1 MSSFLHGV
9 NAVNDLVLDKQ
20 QPPVPD
26 TVIFDIGGV
35 LIDWNPR
42 HLYRQ
47 LFDDEAAMER
57 FLAEV
62 CSAEWNERQDA
73 GRPWDEAI
81 AFLLAKFPRQA
92 SLIRAYRE
100 RWDEMLGGALHD
112 TVAVLDA
119 LRRRGVRVFA
129 LTNWSHDTF
138 IVARQRYAFLQW
150 FEDIV
155 VSGTEGVIKPDP
167 AIFRL
172 LLERG
177 GIDPAR
183 AVYIDDTQRHVDAA
197 KSLGMRALLFRDA
210 ARLRS
215 ELVSMGL
222 LESLPEGARP

>member
-1 MSSFLHGV
+1 M
-9 NAVNDLVLDKQ
+9 NELVLDKP
-20 QPPVPD
+20 QPAAPD

-47 LFDDEAAMER
+47 LFDDKAAMER

-62 CSAEWNERQDA
+62 CSPEWNEQQDA

-81 AFLLAKFPRQA
+81 ALLLAKFPRQA

-100 RWDEMLGGALHD
+100 RWDEMLGGAMHD
-112 TVAVLDA
+112 TVVVLDS
-119 LRRRGVRVFA
+119 LRQRGVRVFA

-138 IVARQRYAFLQW
+138 IIARQRYAFLQW

-155 VSGTEGVIKPDP
+155 VSGTEGLIKPDP

-183 AVYIDDTQRHVDAA
+183 AVYIDDTLRHVDAA
-197 KSLGMRALLFRDA
+197 KSLGMRALLFREA
-210 ARLRS
+210 AGLRH
-215 ELVSMGL
+215 ELALLGL
-222 LESLPEGARP
+222 LEPLSEAAAS

>member
-1 MSSFLHGV
+1 M
-9 NAVNDLVLDKQ
+9 NDSWVDEPE
-20 QPPVPD
+20 QPEPD

-42 HLYRQ
+42 YFYRR
-47 LFDDEAAMER
+47 LFDDEASMER

-62 CSAEWNERQDA
+62 CSPEWNERQDA

-81 AFLLAKFPRQA
+81 ALLLTKFPRQA

-100 RWDEMLGGALHD
+100 RWEEMLGGALHD

-119 LRRRGVRVFA
+119 LRQRGVRVLA

-138 IVARQRYAFLQW
+138 VIARQRYAFLQW

-155 VSGTEGVIKPDP
+155 VSGTEGLIKPDP

-172 LLERG
+172 LLQRS

-183 AVYIDDTQRHVDAA
+183 AVYIDDTLRHVDAA

-210 ARLRS
+210 ASLRR
-215 ELVSMGL
+215 ELTAMGL
-222 LESLPEGARP
+222 PAALSEGATS

>member
-1 MSSFLHGV
+1 MPSFSHGV
-9 NAVNDLVLDKQ
+9 DAVNDLVLDKP
-20 QPPVPD
+20 QPPAPV

-42 HLYRQ
+42 YLYRQ
-47 LFDDEAAMER
+47 LFDDETAMEL
-57 FLAEV
+57 FLADV
-62 CSAEWNERQDA
+62 CSPEWNERQDA
-73 GRPWDEAI
+73 GRPWDEAT
-81 AFLLAKFPRQA
+81 ALLLAKFPRQA

-119 LRRRGVRVFA
+119 LRQRGVRVFA

-138 IVARQRYAFLQW
+138 IIARQRYAFLQW

-155 VSGTEGVIKPDP
+155 VSGTEGLIKPDP

-177 GIDPAR
+177 GIDPER
-183 AVYIDDTQRHVDAA
+183 AVYIDDTLRHVDAA

-210 ARLRS
+210 AGLRH
-215 ELVSMGL
+215 ELALFGL
-222 LESLPEGARP
+222 LEPLSEAAAS